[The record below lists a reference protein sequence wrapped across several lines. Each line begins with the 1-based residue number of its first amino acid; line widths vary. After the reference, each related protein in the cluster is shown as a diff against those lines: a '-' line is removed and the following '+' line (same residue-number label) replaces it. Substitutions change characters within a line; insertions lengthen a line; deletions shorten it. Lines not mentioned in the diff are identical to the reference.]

1 MIEKSRIRNVLDGQ
15 WTRFD
20 RILEAC
26 ERLGLK
32 GAANHAIGV
41 WLGLSTLLAAQSL
54 INDLDQAK
62 ALTWAGPVTAFVCLV
77 SYGIHSIRVAFS
89 DLD

>member
-1 MIEKSRIRNVLDGQ
+1 MLDGQ

-62 ALTWAGPVTAFVCLV
+62 VLTWMGTATAFVCLF
-77 SYGIHSIRVAFS
+77 SYSITTIRVAFS

>member
-1 MIEKSRIRNVLDGQ
+1 MFDGQ

-32 GAANHAIGV
+32 GAANYAIGV

-54 INDLDQAK
+54 INDLDQARV
-62 ALTWAGPVTAFVCLV
+62 LTWMGTVTAFVCLV
-77 SYGIHSIRVAFS
+77 SYGINSIRLAFS